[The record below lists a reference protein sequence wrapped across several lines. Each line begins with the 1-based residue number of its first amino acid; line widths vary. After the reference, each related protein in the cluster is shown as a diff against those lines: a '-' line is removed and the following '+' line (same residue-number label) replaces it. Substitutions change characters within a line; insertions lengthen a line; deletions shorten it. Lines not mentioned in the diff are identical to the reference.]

1 MIDIPEFT
9 LAGRGM
15 KFWMEAKEIL
25 EHRCNLDITFAY
37 KAKRRNEMDEIKLQ
51 DRLIDEF
58 FDERQFG
65 DPHDYA
71 ARAEILALRE
81 RIAELEGKPLGK
93 AQKGGTA
100 KVADKA
106 E

>member
-1 MIDIPEFT
+1 
-9 LAGRGM
+9 
-15 KFWMEAKEIL
+15 
-25 EHRCNLDITFAY
+25 
-37 KAKRRNEMDEIKLQ
+37 MDEIKLQ
-51 DRLIDEF
+51 DRLIEEF

-65 DPHDYA
+65 DPHDFA

-81 RIAELEGKPLGK
+81 RIAVLEGKSQGK
-93 AQKGGTA
+93 AQKGGPA